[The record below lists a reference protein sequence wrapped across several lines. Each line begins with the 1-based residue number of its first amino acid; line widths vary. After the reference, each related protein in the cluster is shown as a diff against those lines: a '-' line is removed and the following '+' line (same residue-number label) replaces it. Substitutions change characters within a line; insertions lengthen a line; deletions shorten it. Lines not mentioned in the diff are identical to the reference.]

1 MNRKKIISAVQQICD
16 ERELAFRVVDRD
28 SLSAHTPALP
38 AAVLVTP
45 EFERIEG
52 RSRGRIT
59 YKVEMYLFE
68 KGMHN
73 SPEQQAEQ
81 LAQMESIML
90 DIFTQLSENEN
101 VALVDKLQMDAV
113 TSRLLAR
120 AEIGLKATAE
130 VVVIF

>member
-1 MNRKKIISAVQQICD
+1 
-16 ERELAFRVVDRD
+16 
-28 SLSAHTPALP
+28 
-38 AAVLVTP
+38 
-45 EFERIEG
+45 
-52 RSRGRIT
+52 
-59 YKVEMYLFE
+59 
-68 KGMHN
+68 
-73 SPEQQAEQ
+73 
-81 LAQMESIML
+81 MESIML

>member
-1 MNRKKIISAVQQICD
+1 MGLWTDIPLPQ
-16 ERELAFRVVDRD
+16 
-28 SLSAHTPALP
+28 LP
-38 AAVLVTP
+38 ASEIKQTFLSTSLASLMIA
-45 EFERIEG
+45 F
-52 RSRGRIT
+52 
-59 YKVEMYLFE
+59 
-68 KGMHN
+68 
-73 SPEQQAEQ
+73 EQQAEQ
-81 LAQMESIML
+81 LAQMESVML